1 MGKIRSEERFALWLG
16 LLLELHLE
24 LLMLLL
30 QQVEPTDAHHV
41 SGHHI
46 RQHIRETERGHFVM
60 MATSG
65 SAELLKTLQLSLGLG
80 KVSRNAIV
88 DLNGSCASVDPPAAI
103 SSRSVP
109 GMTACTLRRSET
121 ILKAICTRKA
131 TEELLRGLGAVRRL
145 DVFVKDINTV
155 SSTVATGYAR
165 LVQT

>member
-1 MGKIRSEERFALWLG
+1 MEMTN
-16 LLLELHLE
+16 LE

-30 QQVEPTDAHHV
+30 QQVESTDAHHV

-88 DLNGSCASVDPPAAI
+88 DLNGSCASVCGK
-103 SSRSVP
+103 R
-109 GMTACTLRRSET
+109 
-121 ILKAICTRKA
+121 LKHR
-131 TEELLRGLGAVRRL
+131 
-145 DVFVKDINTV
+145 
-155 SSTVATGYAR
+155 SSTQWWWHLLILQLLSAR
-165 LVQT
+165 EAFLE